1 MITARLHRILLRGAA
16 LLGAVLVIA
25 ACGDGHGAVK
35 VSLRTGSVDAT
46 PSNQFITVESTG
58 DWTLTLLFDG
68 DTEGDFTPWA
78 YFGSDMDQVEFS
90 GSGSRKDVVLT
101 WIANAS
107 PDSRSLTLIAK
118 SGSSSTSVRFLQ
130 AGRAQGAGTQQPAT
144 LASDELGAWMELPAT
159 NTPGL
164 YYISHSMELG
174 DKTTRNYS
182 YGWDP
187 EHLVAL
193 WVAYPLNAW
202 TISSGD
208 RSNVW
213 GMDPKI
219 PRKYQPVLFSA
230 FSSGNA
236 GGFDRGHQIPSA
248 DRLSYEANVQT
259 FYGTNMTPQRNSL
272 NSGAWSV
279 LEGKVRN
286 WSRQFDTLYVVTG
299 CTIDGSTEY
308 CYDNDR
314 KKVTVPTGYYKA
326 LLGYKKSGTLGIS
339 GSTGGYTAIGFWF
352 EHRKYTANETTVMAQ
367 SVSIDDLEIR
377 TGFDFFVNLPYKIG
391 ADKAETVESTVDT
404 WWK

>member
-1 MITARLHRILLRGAA
+1 MTGRLHRILLQFAA
-16 LLGAVLVIA
+16 QLGVMLLAA
-25 ACGDGHGAVK
+25 ACGGGHGAVK
-35 VSLRTGSVDAT
+35 LTLRTESADAT
-46 PSNQFITVESTG
+46 PSNQFVMVESTG
-58 DWTLTLLFDG
+58 DWTLTLVFDG
-68 DTEGDFTPWA
+68 QTDGDFTPWA
-78 YFGSDMDQVEFS
+78 YFGNDIEQVEYS
-90 GSGSRKDVVLT
+90 GSGTRKDVVLN

-107 PDSRSLTLIAK
+107 PDGRAFTLIAQC
-118 SGSSSTSVRFLQ
+118 GSSSTSARFVQ
-130 AGRAQGAGTQQPAT
+130 AGRTSGSGSQLPDK
-144 LASDELGAWMELPAT
+144 LVSDELGAWMELPAT
-159 NTPGL
+159 NTDGL
-164 YYISHSMELG
+164 YYFSHGMQIG

-213 GMDPKI
+213 GLDPKV
-219 PRKYQPVLFSA
+219 PRKMQPVVFSA
-230 FSSGNA
+230 FSAGNA
-236 GGFDRGHQIPSA
+236 GRCDRGHQIPSA
-248 DRLSYEANVQT
+248 DRLSYDANVQT
-259 FYGTNMTPQRNSL
+259 FYGTNMTPQRSSL

-299 CTIDGSTEY
+299 CTVEGSTEY

-326 LLGYKKSGTLGIS
+326 LLGYKKTGTLGIT

-352 EHRKYTANETTVMAQ
+352 EHQQYTANESTVMAQ
-367 SVSIDDLEIR
+367 STTIDDLEAR
-377 TGFDFFVNLPYKIG
+377 TGFDFFVHLPGKIG
-391 ADKAETVESTVDT
+391 QESAARVESTIDS